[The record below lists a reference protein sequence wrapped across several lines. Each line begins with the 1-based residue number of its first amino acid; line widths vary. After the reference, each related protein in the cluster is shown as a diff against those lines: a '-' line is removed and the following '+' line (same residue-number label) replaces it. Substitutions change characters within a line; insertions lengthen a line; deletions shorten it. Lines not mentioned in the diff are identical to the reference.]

1 MGLVVDKVFYT
12 NGLVTWS
19 CGLYAR
25 GGGLAKLEGFS
36 ERACEEN
43 YVRALIV
50 SKRKNVDIL
59 LWQNDLQKNIIIWYA
74 HDQPKH

>member
-1 MGLVVDKVFYT
+1 MIHYHCCLMGLNVDKNVFFYT

-36 ERACEEN
+36 VRACEEN
-43 YVRALIV
+43 DDRAQIV
-50 SKRKNVDIL
+50 SNRK
-59 LWQNDLQKNIIIWYA
+59 KC
-74 HDQPKH
+74 